1 MGSEKGF
8 VVKVGVGYRSEFK
21 ETAEFYSEMLVIDP
35 SGPSVERD
43 IRTGS
48 VEWATFPSMTARR
61 R

>member
-8 VVKVGVGYRSEFK
+8 VGYRSEFK